1 MACIAWHRDRLDACT
16 SFSFVYF
23 SAQHEVSAA
32 CVSSRIW
39 PGFTGPTC
47 SIDQQGVSSSIAY
60 MYVGSKVVIIPI
72 QYQVTSQVEAQVMEP
87 LFIRNAIPNQ
97 DG

>member
-60 MYVGSKVVIIPI
+60 MYVGSKVAIIP
-72 QYQVTSQVEAQVMEP
+72 QVSNDISGGSASNGASIHPQRDT
-87 LFIRNAIPNQ
+87 
-97 DG
+97 